1 MSDVDVS
8 RPKMVLRAG
17 TRSSS
22 VSTSSVVVH
31 GKRASLRTRRRAL
44 PGCLHFT
51 VTPTGDPLVWSVHE
65 RFVDQAA
72 FDLHQARVQ
81 ASEWGRATAG
91 IERDYVVTTIA
102 SDL

>member
-1 MSDVDVS
+1 MISLTGQLVCVDENEAAT
-8 RPKMVLRAG
+8 VLRHLDLHVAL
-17 TRSSS
+17 TR
-22 VSTSSVVVH
+22 
-31 GKRASLRTRRRAL
+31 AE

-51 VTPTGDPLVWSVHE
+51 VTQTADPLVWTVHE

>member
-1 MSDVDVS
+1 VSVICLTGQLVCVDRNEAAV
-8 RPKMVLRAG
+8 VLRHLDLHVAL
-17 TRSSS
+17 TR
-22 VSTSSVVVH
+22 
-31 GKRASLRTRRRAL
+31 AE

-72 FDLHQARVQ
+72 FDSHQARVQ

-91 IERDYVVTTIA
+91 IERDYVVASVA

>member
-1 MSDVDVS
+1 MSVISLTGQLVCVDRNETTV
-8 RPKMVLRAG
+8 VLRHLDLHVAL
-17 TRSSS
+17 TR
-22 VSTSSVVVH
+22 
-31 GKRASLRTRRRAL
+31 AE

-65 RFVDQAA
+65 RFADQAA
-72 FDLHQARVQ
+72 FDSHQARVQ

-91 IERDYVVTTIA
+91 IERDYVVASVA